1 MKKNKNSNDKNSK
14 ETKKL
19 SKNSNQAKNNETKN
33 KINILYK
40 IIGKSEEK
48 SKQKECSYIVY

>member
-14 ETKKL
+14 EAKKL

-48 SKQKECSYIVY
+48 SK